1 MHYQKL
7 NSFPE
12 NFLWGASISAY
23 QAEGGTNEA
32 EKLASIIDKYI
43 HPEGVAN
50 FEVASDFYHNYK
62 EDIKLFAELGLK
74 AFRFSIAWTR
84 IMTFDNKKVNEKGID
99 FYHNIIDE
107 CIKYGIEPIVTMY
120 HFDLPYYLEEK
131 GGWLNRETIDYFL
144 EYAQVLFQEYGG
156 KINYWLT
163 INEQNT
169 MILHPGAIG
178 LPVSGNLPQKKELF
192 QMNHHVLLAQA
203 KVFKIYHEL
212 GATGNI
218 GPAINLTAM
227 YQATAAPE
235 DAIAAHNWETL
246 RGWSFLDVAVRGSYN
261 YLFEKYLQ
269 DRKLYPTIEK
279 NDFETLAAGKPD
291 FIAINYYSTA
301 TIAASKNDGTDESAR
316 AGDQQIMLGEEGVY
330 RAAENPYV
338 DKTPYGWVVDA
349 SGLRLTLR
357 KLYDRYELPIL
368 ITENG
373 YGAPDKMDSNG
384 EIHDVERIDYLRKHI
399 RAIQEA
405 LTDGVQVLGYLPWSA
420 IDVVSTHQGFNKRYG
435 FIYVDRTDT
444 DLKELARVKKDSFYW
459 YKKVISQNGLD
470 EKSR

>member
-144 EYAQVLFQEYGG
+144 EYAQVLFQ
-156 KINYWLT
+156 
-163 INEQNT
+163 
-169 MILHPGAIG
+169 
-178 LPVSGNLPQKKELF
+178 
-192 QMNHHVLLAQA
+192 
-203 KVFKIYHEL
+203 
-212 GATGNI
+212 
-218 GPAINLTAM
+218 
-227 YQATAAPE
+227 
-235 DAIAAHNWETL
+235 D
-246 RGWSFLDVAVRGSYN
+246 
-261 YLFEKYLQ
+261 
-269 DRKLYPTIEK
+269 
-279 NDFETLAAGKPD
+279 
-291 FIAINYYSTA
+291 
-301 TIAASKNDGTDESAR
+301 
-316 AGDQQIMLGEEGVY
+316 
-330 RAAENPYV
+330 
-338 DKTPYGWVVDA
+338 
-349 SGLRLTLR
+349 
-357 KLYDRYELPIL
+357 
-368 ITENG
+368 
-373 YGAPDKMDSNG
+373 
-384 EIHDVERIDYLRKHI
+384 
-399 RAIQEA
+399 
-405 LTDGVQVLGYLPWSA
+405 
-420 IDVVSTHQGFNKRYG
+420 
-435 FIYVDRTDT
+435 
-444 DLKELARVKKDSFYW
+444 
-459 YKKVISQNGLD
+459 
-470 EKSR
+470 